1 MNGRKPGTASAA
13 DTAARRT
20 RRNDVMPIARE
31 SDAQAPPSK
40 SQRKREHHALQAL
53 ATELCELAESRLLR
67 IELDDAT
74 RQDIRLARSM
84 KASSARNRQL
94 RHIARQLQQYDPQ
107 LLRSRLAA
115 LTQRDHEQVARE
127 QQATRLRE
135 RVLEHGEA
143 VLELPLEADERTR
156 LAQLRL
162 AALAGT
168 DGTRTRHARREI
180 YRLILQGLAR
190 D

>member
-1 MNGRKPGTASAA
+1 MNGRKPGTASVP
-13 DTAARRT
+13 DTDAQRT
-20 RRNDVMPIARE
+20 RRKGMTTTAQEPG
-31 SDAQAPPSK
+31 AQAPPSK

-53 ATELCELAESRLLR
+53 ATELSELAENRLLR

-107 LLRSRLAA
+107 VLRSQLAA

-127 QQATRLRE
+127 RQATRLRE

-156 LAQLRL
+156 LAQLRI
-162 AALAGT
+162 AALAGV
-168 DGTRTRHARREI
+168 DSTRTKHARREI

-190 D
+190 G